1 MLDTYEMRTKVDI
14 SRNQANLLSDGGGV
28 RGGFGEKPTLVRPL
42 LTGNGQATIES
53 PFIVA
58 WD

>member
-1 MLDTYEMRTKVDI
+1 MRIKVDI
-14 SRNQANLLSDGGGV
+14 SRNQTNLFSDGGGV
-28 RGGFGEKPTLVRPL
+28 RGGFGENPTLVWPF
-42 LTGNGQATIES
+42 LTRDGQATIEG

>member
-1 MLDTYEMRTKVDI
+1 MRTKVDI
-14 SRNQANLLSDGGGV
+14 SRNQENLLSDDGGV

-42 LTGNGQATIES
+42 LTGDGQATIES